1 MYDVID
7 RIMNLDIGNR
17 GVGKLYAPAR
27 ARSSEPLC
35 AAAAR
40 LLADTRAGECV
51 VLITGSLTRPWVS
64 TAIGETDGPVGVAA
78 LGRALSYGFN
88 AIPAVVTD
96 TSLLEPIGATLR
108 AAGQAIVDLPA
119 AKRATSNRRFSS
131 VAVMRGFP
139 VDDAEARAEAKRV
152 LEELRPKAVIA
163 VERAGMTPRG
173 TYHNML
179 GQDYSEGR
187 ARIDYLVQEAAKS
200 GVPTIGVGDGG
211 NEIGMGAVAQA
222 VHEHVPH
229 GKILCAEL
237 ATDVL
242 IPAGVSNWGC
252 YAIQAALAILLAK
265 PDFIHTAAMERR
277 LVDAAA
283 NAGLVDGNTGKCEP
297 TVDGMPIEVHAGIV
311 ELIGAAARQGL
322 KPEH

>member
-1 MYDVID
+1 
-7 RIMNLDIGNR
+7 
-17 GVGKLYAPAR
+17 
-27 ARSSEPLC
+27 
-35 AAAAR
+35 
-40 LLADTRAGECV
+40 
-51 VLITGSLTRPWVS
+51 
-64 TAIGETDGPVGVAA
+64 VAA
-78 LGRALSYGFN
+78 LARALSYGFN
-88 AIPAVVTD
+88 AVPVVVTD

-108 AAGQAIVDLPA
+108 AAGQAIVDADA

-139 VDDAEARAEAKRV
+139 LEDAEARREAKRI
-152 LEELRPKAVIA
+152 LDELRPKAIIA

-200 GVPTIGVGDGG
+200 GIPTIGVGDGG

-242 IPAGVSNWGC
+242 LPAGVSNWGC
-252 YAIQAALAILLAK
+252 YAIAAALAILLKK
-265 PDFIHTAAMERR
+265 PDLIHTAAMERR
-277 LVDAAA
+277 LVEAAA

-297 TVDGMPIEVHAGIV
+297 TVDGLPIDVHAGIV
-311 ELIGAAARQGL
+311 DLIGAAARRAFATG
-322 KPEH
+322 H

>member
-1 MYDVID
+1 LLALTPDVI
-7 RIMNLDIGNR
+7 
-17 GVGKLYAPAR
+17 VA
-27 ARSSEPLC
+27 S
-35 AAAAR
+35 
-40 LLADTRAGECV
+40 
-51 VLITGSLTRPWVS
+51 GSLAVAAFQRLTRTVPIVFTLIS
-64 TAIGETDGPVGVAA
+64 DPIGAGFVDSLARPGGNTTGFMVFEYSVGGKWLELLKEIAPSITRVAA
-78 LGRALSYGFN
+78 L
-88 AIPAVVTD
+88 V
-96 TSLLEPIGATLR
+96 LEPL
-108 AAGQAIVDLPA
+108 
-119 AKRATSNRRFSS
+119 
-131 VAVMRGFP
+131 
-139 VDDAEARAEAKRV
+139 
-152 LEELRPKAVIA
+152 
-163 VERAGMTPRG
+163 
-173 TYHNML
+173 
-179 GQDYSEGR
+179 
-187 ARIDYLVQEAAKS
+187 EAAYPCRS
-200 GVPTIGVGDGG
+200 SHG

-322 KPEH
+322 KPRH